1 MTVSAAQQNTVR
13 LVKDAAQIV
22 DIIGEHVALKRTGVN
37 LKGRCPFHAEKTPSF
52 IVNPDRQSF
61 HCFGCGEGGDVFTFL
76 MKYHRLTFPEALK
89 ELARRYHIELPASG
103 FQARDQAQAEKRQTL
118 FAINRQAAESYH
130 EYLLRDP
137 AAAPAR
143 SYLAQRGVPQEA
155 IEKYKLGY
163 APDRWDFL
171 IKQCSRVNLALEDV
185 AEAGLVV
192 KRDRGGYYDRFRNR
206 VLFPIYE
213 LTGRVVGFG
222 GRILG
227 TGEPKYLN
235 SPETPIFNKSRTL
248 FGLYQHRESIRRLK
262 QAVIVEGNF
271 DLLSLAIHG
280 IDYGV
285 APLGT
290 ALTPAQV
297 RTIKGYVDEV
307 LLLFDGDDAGLK
319 AAMRTVPIFL
329 AEQVQARVAILP
341 AGHDP
346 DTFIME
352 YGRPALEKYLA
363 DAVPLPE
370 FVFEQLL
377 EKYGLTM
384 EGKGRILKELQPL
397 VESVADDPLQRSV
410 LISRFCDRL
419 ELDVQQVEDA
429 FRTAGR
435 PGSQARPGGPV
446 TEVTL
451 PQKQKLLLEFLIIH
465 PEFLEK
471 FIDAG
476 IEEVLDAPL
485 AENILAALKKID
497 PIVGRP
503 APEMLLDIL
512 PDGVERTFVTRLL
525 IAAQNYGAEQE
536 DVLLDEVAA
545 EQLAWLHRLRLKKE
559 IEAISREIETATVAK
574 DDRLLLEL
582 SRKKIELNRALNA
595 SLVEGEE

>member
-22 DIIGEHVALKRTGVN
+22 DIIGEHVALKRTGAN

-76 MKYHRLTFPEALK
+76 MKYHQLTFPEALQ

-103 FQARDQAQAEKRQTL
+103 FQARDRAQAEKRQTL
-118 FAINRQAAESYH
+118 FALNLRTAESYH
-130 EYLLRDP
+130 KCLLHDP

-143 SYLAQRGVPQEA
+143 AYLVQRGIPPET
-155 IEKYKLGY
+155 IERYKLGY
-163 APDRWDFL
+163 APDSWDFL
-171 IKQCSRVNLALEDV
+171 IKQCRRANIALEDM

-192 KRDRGGYYDRFRNR
+192 KRERGGYYDRFRDR
-206 VLFPIYE
+206 VLFPIYD
-213 LTGRVVGFG
+213 LTGRIVGFG

-227 TGEPKYLN
+227 AGEPKYLN

-262 QAVIVEGNF
+262 RAVIVEGNF
-271 DLLSLAIHG
+271 DLLSLAVHG
-280 IDYGV
+280 IDNGV

-297 RTIKGYVDEV
+297 RTVKGYVDEV
-307 LLLFDGDDAGLK
+307 ILLFDGDEAGLK

-329 AEQVQARVAILP
+329 AEQVQARVVTLP

-346 DTFIME
+346 DTFIRE
-352 YGRPALEKYLA
+352 YGRAALETKLA

-370 FVFEQLL
+370 FVFEQLVK
-377 EKYGLTM
+377 KYGLTM
-384 EGKGRILKELQPL
+384 EGKGRILRELQPL

-419 ELDVQQVEDA
+419 ELDVKQVEDG
-429 FRTAGR
+429 FRAAGQMG
-435 PGSQARPGGPV
+435 PVARPAGPAI
-446 TEVTL
+446 EVTL
-451 PQKQKLLLEFLIIH
+451 PQQQKHLLEFLIIH
-465 PEFLEK
+465 PQFLEK
-471 FIDAG
+471 FIGAG

-485 AENILAALKKID
+485 AGNILAALKQID
-497 PIVGRP
+497 PSSGQPV
-503 APEMLLDIL
+503 PEMLLDIL
-512 PDGVERTFVTRLL
+512 PEGAERTFVTRWL
-525 IAAQNYGAEQE
+525 IAAQTYGAE
-536 DVLLDEVAA
+536 LDEVAA
-545 EQLAWLHRLRLKKE
+545 EQLAWLHRIRLKKK
-559 IEAISREIETATVAK
+559 IDAVNREIGEATKAK

-582 SRKKIELNRALNA
+582 SKKKIELNRDLNA
-595 SLVEGEE
+595 CLAEGEE

>member
-22 DIIGEHVALKRTGVN
+22 DIIGEHVALKRTGAN

-89 ELARRYHIELPASG
+89 ELAHRYHIELPASG

-118 FAINRQAAESYH
+118 FAINRQAVKSYH

-143 SYLAQRGVPQEA
+143 SYLAQRGVPQQA
-155 IEKYKLGY
+155 IEKYQLGY

-171 IKQCSRVNLALEDV
+171 IKQCSRANLPLEDLT
-185 AEAGLVV
+185 EAGLVI

-227 TGEPKYLN
+227 VGEPKYLN

-262 QAVIVEGNF
+262 RAVIVEGNF

-290 ALTPAQV
+290 ALTPAQI

-307 LLLFDGDDAGLK
+307 ILLFDGDDAGLK

-346 DTFIME
+346 DTFISE

-363 DAVPLPE
+363 AAVPLPE
-370 FVFEQLL
+370 FVFEHLL

-419 ELDVQQVEDA
+419 ELDVKQVENA

-435 PGSQARPGGPV
+435 PGPRAHPAGPA

-471 FIDAG
+471 FIAAG
-476 IEEVLDAPL
+476 IEEVLNAPL

-497 PIVGRP
+497 PTVDQP
-503 APEMLLDIL
+503 VPEMLLDIL
-512 PDGVERTFVTRLL
+512 PEGVERTFVTELL
-525 IAAQNYGAEQE
+525 IAAQTYDAEQE
-536 DVLLDEVAA
+536 DVILAEVAA

-559 IEAISREIETATVAK
+559 IDAISREIETATVAK
-574 DDRLLLEL
+574 DNGLLLEL
-582 SRKKIELNRALNA
+582 SRKKIELNRALNV
-595 SLVEGEE
+595 SSVEGEE